1 MMDRKYKIPFALTI
15 LTVALLGCSSN
26 KIKVEQVKPNPLPK
40 LVQAKA
46 LIPVFSQSVSA
57 TSKEDPLRL
66 RLDVDNGVIFALDPK
81 GEVTAYQGKQ
91 RLWQQKVSKQGL
103 SSGVEAA
110 EGTVIV
116 GNKKGQLFALDQ
128 ATGEQKWTAQ
138 LSGAILSASLIQ
150 AGRVVTL
157 SNDGTVYAHDLAT
170 GQQVWTYNLPDVQF
184 SLRGTASPIALDP
197 RTVLIASS
205 NAYVYALDILTGVP
219 RMQRRVAVSDG
230 RSDVQRLND
239 IDGDPVVAGQFLVT
253 TSFQGQVTVTDLASQ
268 QVLWSE
274 DASSIQRPEV
284 SNNTVYVTQA
294 DGKITAYALTT
305 GEQLWQNDSL
315 LNRQL
320 SNPVVLGQD
329 LVVGDLEGVLHLID
343 PNSGQLIGRS
353 KTSGEVRSLRVID
366 GQLYVST
373 RKGALSVW
381 QNR

>member
-26 KIKVEQVKPNPLPK
+26 KIKVEQVKPNRLPK

-46 LIPVFSQSVSA
+46 LVPVFSQSVSA

-274 DASSIQRPEV
+274 NASSIQRPEV

>member
-46 LIPVFSQSVSA
+46 LVPVFSQSVSA

-128 ATGEQKWTAQ
+128 AIGEQKWTAQ

>member
-46 LIPVFSQSVSA
+46 LVPVFSQSVSA

-150 AGRVVTL
+150 AGRMVTL

-197 RTVLIASS
+197 RTVLIALS

>member
-46 LIPVFSQSVSA
+46 LVPVFSQSVSA

-150 AGRVVTL
+150 AGRVETL

-274 DASSIQRPEV
+274 NASSIQRPEV

>member
-26 KIKVEQVKPNPLPK
+26 KIKVEHVKPNPLPK

-46 LIPVFSQSVSA
+46 LVPVFSQSVSA

>member
-46 LIPVFSQSVSA
+46 LVPVFSQSVSA

-150 AGRVVTL
+150 ASRVVTL